1 MRSANRAQSAVAAN
15 AAAVSQTAA
24 KQECIKVV
32 VRCRPLSER
41 ELADGNGKVV
51 VELNCKQGTVQLTKP
66 SPSTLPTNQQQSQP
80 QQSTNANDK
89 DKDGSS
95 VKIYTFDSVYDGT
108 SEQEELY
115 ADIFHPLVDSVL
127 AGFNG
132 TIFAYGQTGTGKTF
146 TMEGT
151 AEEPGVIPRSFTQI
165 FSAIG
170 RSSAKQFLVRSS
182 YLGSI
187 FAVLCLHSI

>member
-1 MRSANRAQSAVAAN
+1 M
-15 AAAVSQTAA
+15 
-24 KQECIKVV
+24 V

-51 VELNCKQGTVQLTKP
+51 VEMNCKLGTVQLQKP
-66 SPSTLPTNQQQSQP
+66 NSTTSQQQ
-80 QQSTNANDK
+80 QQQQQQAEKEN
-89 DKDGSS
+89 

-108 SEQEELY
+108 SEQAEIY

-146 TMEGT
+146 TMEGSGG
-151 AEEPGVIPRSFTQI
+151 AEEAGVIPRSFTHI
-165 FSAIG
+165 FSHIG
-170 RSSAKQFLVRSS
+170 RSTDKQFLVRSS
-182 YLGSI
+182 YLGEFFS
-187 FAVLCLHSI
+187 FFC